1 MSSKYRRK
9 NIYNMFKIV
18 KRRKEKERLSNIN
31 MIRFYINGDITDMDV

>member
-18 KRRKEKERLSNIN
+18 KRRKEKEILSNIN
-31 MIRFYINGDITDMDV
+31 MIRFYINGDIADMDV

>member
-18 KRRKEKERLSNIN
+18 KRRKEKEILSNIN